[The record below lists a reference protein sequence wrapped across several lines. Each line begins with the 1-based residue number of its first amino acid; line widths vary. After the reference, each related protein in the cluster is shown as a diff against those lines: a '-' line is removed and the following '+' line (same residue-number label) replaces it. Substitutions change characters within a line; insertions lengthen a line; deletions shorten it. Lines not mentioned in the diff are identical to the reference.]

1 MQVIQILKKHGF
13 YFKKAFGQNFLTDE
27 GLLDEIVDLSK
38 ISDMDDILEIGPG
51 AGTLTRAL
59 CKKAKSVTCYEI
71 DQNLKPVLEE
81 VLQDYD
87 NYKVI
92 FKDIMKVSMDEIE
105 NAFPNGYYVV
115 ANLPYYI
122 TTPILMRFIEDAK
135 KVKGLILTVQKEVA
149 ERLSA
154 KAGSKDYGAI
164 TAGVNFVGEGEIVKI
179 LPRDLFTPAPNVDS
193 AVVKISVNFE
203 KFKGTSVV
211 NYRETVKN
219 AFAQRRKTLCNNL
232 MNGFKLS
239 RDTAERILE
248 KLGVNKDVRGEV
260 LSAEK
265 FVELTHILQEE
276 KVFSY

>member
-27 GLLDEIVDLSK
+27 SLLDEIVDLSK
-38 ISDMDDILEIGPG
+38 ISDTDDVLEIGPG

-154 KAGSKDYGAI
+154 KAGSKYYGAI

-193 AVVKISVNFE
+193 AVVKISINFE
-203 KFKGTSVV
+203 KFKGTSAV

-232 MNGFKLS
+232 MNGFKLT
-239 RDTAERILE
+239 REVAERILE

-276 KVFSY
+276 KVF